1 MYSMK
6 IFHITRCLLPR
17 HISKLVGPFHF
28 RVSLPLFLSPN
39 VALAAIAFSSRYYT
53 TLSTRS
59 FADFLLYGHDNKK
72 GTRITGRRACTG
84 VRIRSTAAT

>member
-1 MYSMK
+1 MTSLYAY
-6 IFHITRCLLPR
+6 FDVFNENFPHYQVLITPP
-17 HISKLVGPFHF
+17 HFETGESFHF

-59 FADFLLYGHDNKK
+59 FADFLS
-72 GTRITGRRACTG
+72 
-84 VRIRSTAAT
+84 VRT